1 MDRLPVR
8 VKLIII
14 FTVLVAISSGFI
26 SFKAFG
32 IERDIWSVLFFLV
45 LALVCES
52 LVISLPDGINVSVL
66 FALAVS
72 VIILF
77 TPFTA
82 GLIMALGTMFSVFK
96 KGEGYKHIFNTP
108 YYKTLFNGANF
119 FLAIMTGGSVYRL
132 LGGPSE
138 NIVLTKA
145 VIPVIAGIA
154 VDIFINT
161 SLVTLLI
168 SSLVNR
174 KFNEVWQNNT
184 GWIIQNF
191 LIMSPMGI
199 ILALAFENYGY
210 IGVLLFFGPLLMAR
224 YSFKIYM
231 DLRRSYLETVQALS
245 KALEAKDPITSG
257 HAERVSKYAI
267 DIARELKL
275 SEAKID
281 RIRYAALL
289 HDIGKI
295 GIADG
300 ILKKPGSLS
309 EDEFDNIKKHPVIGY
324 EILKDIDFL
333 RDVARII
340 RYHHERY
347 DGTGYPDRLKGKEVP
362 IESYILAVADAFD
375 AMTHDRPYRKAL
387 SVEEAAAVI
396 SREAGWQFHPEVA
409 KAFLRI
415 KDKGLLEY
423 AN

>member
-1 MDRLPVR
+1 MDRLPFK
-8 VKLIII
+8 VKLIIAFTLAMAIATGVLSYRAFQIDRNVFDII
-14 FTVLVAISSGFI
+14 FFVIL
-26 SFKAFG
+26 G
-32 IERDIWSVLFFLV
+32 II
-45 LALVCES
+45 CES
-52 LVISLPDGINVSVL
+52 LVITLPNQINVSVV
-66 FALAVS
+66 FTLAVS
-72 VIILF
+72 VVMLF
-77 TPFTA
+77 SPFSA
-82 GLIMALGTMFSVFK
+82 GIIMASATMLSVFK
-96 KGEGYKHIFNTP
+96 KEGRVIHIFNIP
-108 YYKTLFNGANF
+108 FYKTLFNGSNL
-119 FLAIMTGGSVYRL
+119 FLSAASAGTVYRL
-132 LGGPSE
+132 LGGTSDG
-138 NIVLTKA
+138 IVLSKVA
-145 VIPVIAGIA
+145 IPIVLALC
-154 VDIFINT
+154 VYIFTNT
-161 SLVTLLI
+161 SLVTILI
-168 SSLVNR
+168 SSLLSKRFDELWRSNV
-174 KFNEVWQNNT
+174 KWTIE
-184 GWIIQNF
+184 NF